1 MREVF
6 SALPDDAADDDEPP
20 VSFDVLAADAT
31 DAVESPVAAD
41 ADPAAD
47 SAPASA
53 TPPVVKLPQPAFPE
67 TGEIDGSNNSRF
79 IPRFQRQM
87 YRTDI

>member
-6 SALPDDAADDDEPP
+6 SALPDDADDDADATME
-20 VSFDVLAADAT
+20 FDVLAAEAT
-31 DAVESPVAAD
+31 NTPVPAASDTESPTD
-41 ADPAAD
+41 KAAD
-47 SAPASA
+47 SGTS
-53 TPPVVKLPQPAFPE
+53 PVVKLPQPAFPDA
-67 TGEIDGSNNSRF
+67 GDIDGSNNSRF